1 MEMSDLAV
9 FYLQKFKYTFTSTGL
24 VGACVVLGYQG
35 VHGLCVSH
43 GFSEFCSRLMGIL
56 YTWYNGDL

>member
-1 MEMSDLAV
+1 MKMSELAV

-24 VGACVVLGYQG
+24 VEECVVLRYQG
-35 VHGLCVSH
+35 VCVSH

-56 YTWYNGDL
+56 YTWYNGDH